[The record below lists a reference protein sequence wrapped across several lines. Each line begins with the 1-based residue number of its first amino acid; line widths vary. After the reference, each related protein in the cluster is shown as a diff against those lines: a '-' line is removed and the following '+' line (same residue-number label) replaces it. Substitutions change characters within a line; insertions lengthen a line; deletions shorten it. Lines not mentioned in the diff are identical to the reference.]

1 MEVERLLSLKA
12 NKKMVKDKLEQM
24 SRKIVTQNNISTK
37 QGHTNTRN
45 DLTETVRK
53 LTERY
58 GMLIMFCLDGR
69 SL

>member
-24 SRKIVTQNNISTK
+24 SGKIVTLNNISTK